1 MGATGEGRDDRGK
14 TEATARLA
22 QQKQSFTERAE
33 GRSDKN
39 RSESGGRFRMGRW
52 YNGSRVWVER
62 QFTACQSVKIE
73 RGGSNTEFIVSIAK
87 PV

>member
-1 MGATGEGRDDRGK
+1 
-14 TEATARLA
+14 
-22 QQKQSFTERAE
+22 
-33 GRSDKN
+33 
-39 RSESGGRFRMGRW
+39 MGRW

-73 RGGSNTEFIVSIAK
+73 RGGSNTEFIVSIER